1 MRAACLLP
9 EGGIEIRERPAPSPG
24 PGQVLVAPRVVG
36 ICGSDLH
43 YYKDGRIGTW
53 RVRRPHVLGHEFAGV
68 VTELGEGVGGTR
80 VGDHI
85 TVEPIVPCETCEAC
99 RRGVYN
105 LCPRMRFTGSPHT
118 DGALQD
124 RVAVPE
130 RGVHSLPEGMD
141 SAIGALAE
149 PTSIAV
155 HSVRRGEV
163 RPGETVLIIG
173 AGPIGLLIL
182 AVARAYGAGS
192 VHSTDLDDGRLA
204 LAADLG
210 ATSAVNVG
218 GLQPEEILERTEPSG
233 ADVVFEAVGT
243 PGTLET
249 ALRLV
254 RPGGRVVAVG
264 VNTEERIPFNLLLA
278 QSMEATVIPVYLG
291 RDAFPEAISLLASG
305 RIDGAKLIS
314 HRFPLERASE
324 AMDTALSVSSG
335 AVKVMIEV
343 AGAGRASA

>member
-9 EGGIEIRERPAPSPG
+9 EGGIELRDRRAPSPG
-24 PGQVLVAPRVVG
+24 PGQVLVAPQLVG

-53 RVRRPHVLGHEFAGV
+53 RVRRPHVLGHEFAGI
-68 VTELGEGVGGTR
+68 VTELGEGVEGAR
-80 VGDHI
+80 VGDRI
-85 TVEPIVPCETCEAC
+85 AVEPIVPCSGCDAC

-105 LCPRMRFTGSPHT
+105 LCPDMRFTGSPHT

-124 RVAVPE
+124 LVAVPA
-130 RGVHSLPEGMD
+130 RGAHSLPEGMD
-141 SAIGALAE
+141 FDLGALVE

-155 HSVRRGEV
+155 HSVRRGQV
-163 RPGETVLIIG
+163 RPGETVLVIG

-182 AVARAYGAGS
+182 AVARAYGATA
-192 VHSTDLDDGRLA
+192 VHSTDIDDERLA
-204 LAADLG
+204 LASDLG
-210 ATSAVNVG
+210 ASTTVNVG
-218 GLQPEEILERTEPSG
+218 GMGPQEILERTEPLG
-233 ADVVFEAVGT
+233 ADVVFEAVGS

-249 ALRLV
+249 ALHLV

-264 VNTEERIPFNLLLA
+264 VNIKERIPFNLLLA
-278 QSMEATVIPVYLG
+278 QSKEATVIPIYLG

-305 RIDGAKLIS
+305 RIDGSKLIS
-314 HRFPLERASE
+314 HRFPLEGAAD
-324 AMDTALSVSSG
+324 AMDTALNGASG

-343 AGAGRASA
+343 AGTGSATA